1 VREIGMSPVHPSPSS
16 RQWAL
21 LFSAWLIALVSTL
34 GALFSSEIMGLEPC
48 VLCWYQRIAMF
59 PLALM
64 LTVALLPFDTRV
76 VRYALPLALVGAV
89 TAAYHTLLVWG
100 PVPKDLVPCGQGPS
114 CAEVK
119 FELLGF
125 ITLPLLSLTAFVLIA
140 ILLWILKSRKP
151 G

>member
-100 PVPKDLVPCGQGPS
+100 LVPKDLVPCGQGPS